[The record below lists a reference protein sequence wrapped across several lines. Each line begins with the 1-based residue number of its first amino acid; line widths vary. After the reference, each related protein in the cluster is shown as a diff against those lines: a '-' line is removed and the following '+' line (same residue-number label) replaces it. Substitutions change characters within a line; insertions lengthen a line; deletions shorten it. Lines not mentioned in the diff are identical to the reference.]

1 MTDIAQK
8 PETAIAPE
16 PAQAPGPGKGIW
28 LETFSSLKH
37 RDYRLLFLGTMFMS
51 AGQWVQQVTLGWL
64 VYDLTNSSVL
74 LGALNGLR
82 ALPFLVVG
90 PLAGVVADRTD
101 RRLVLLWVE
110 AVQFIAAFIMGGIV
124 LAGAVEVWH
133 LFVFTAVTGA
143 GWSII
148 QPVRQALAPAVVP
161 RSDLPNAVAL
171 NSVGFNI
178 MKILGPSVGGFLIAV
193 FGAGGN
199 FWVQGL
205 AYAGV
210 FGMVALM
217 RVPSHG
223 AGAVRQGSAFEN
235 LKEGAAFVLKT
246 PIIRAIML
254 VALVPTFLGQPAQA
268 LMPVF
273 QKDVLKVGPDGLGLM
288 LAAPGIGAVVCTL
301 ALASVANRIERKGQ
315 FALLALAVYGVS
327 IMWFALTTTLEVAL
341 LSLIVMGGAQIMFHA
356 TVMTILQM
364 VTPDALRSRVM
375 SIYMLDAGL
384 SPLGALAA
392 GVSTEFVG
400 APATFLVLGT
410 LLVGFCGVIWVAFPA
425 FRTWTAAPSPQESE
439 RRLAG

>member
-8 PETAIAPE
+8 PQADAAAP
-16 PAQAPGPGKGIW
+16 APDAHASGRGLR
-28 LETFSSLKH
+28 LETFSSLRH
-37 RDYRLLFLGTMFMS
+37 RDYRLLFFGTMFMS
-51 AGQWVQQVTLGWL
+51 VGQWVQQVTMGWL
-64 VYDLTNSSVL
+64 MYDLTGSSVL
-74 LGALNGLR
+74 LGVLNGLR

-90 PLAGVVADRTD
+90 PFAGVVADRTD
-101 RRLVLLWVE
+101 RRMVLLWVE
-110 AVQFIAAFIMGGIV
+110 MVQFVAAFLMGSVV

-133 LFVFTAVTGA
+133 LFAFTAVTGA

-171 NSVGFNI
+171 NSVGFNF
-178 MKILGPSVGGFLIAV
+178 MKILGPSVGGLLIAV

-199 FWVQGL
+199 FYVQGL

-210 FGMVALM
+210 FAMVLLM
-217 RVPSHG
+217 HVPQQGSS
-223 AGAVRQGSAFEN
+223 AVRQGSVLEN
-235 LKEGAAFVLKT
+235 LKEGAAFVMKT
-246 PIIRAIML
+246 PILRAIML

-288 LAAPGIGAVVCTL
+288 LAAPGVGAVVCTL
-301 ALASVANRIERKGQ
+301 ALASVANRIERKGR
-315 FALLALAVYGVS
+315 FALVALAVYGVT
-327 IMWFALTTTLEVAL
+327 IVWFAQTTTLEVAL
-341 LSLIVMGGAQIMFHA
+341 MALTVMGGSQIMFHA

-400 APATFLVLGT
+400 APLTFLVLGA
-410 LLVGFCGVIWVAFPA
+410 LLVGFCGLIWVAFPS
-425 FRTWTAAPSPQESE
+425 FRTWRASSAAAE
-439 RRLAG
+439 

>member
-8 PETAIAPE
+8 PEPAAAAE
-16 PAQAPGPGKGIW
+16 PAQAHGSGGGIRF
-28 LETFSSLKH
+28 ETFSSLKH

-64 VYDLTNSSVL
+64 VYDLTGSSVL

-82 ALPFLVVG
+82 ALPFLIVG
-90 PLAGVVADRTD
+90 PIAGVVADRTD

-133 LFVFTAVTGA
+133 LFVFTAITGA

-161 RSDLPNAVAL
+161 RSDLANAVAL

-178 MKILGPSVGGFLIAV
+178 MKILGPSVGGFLIAM

-199 FWVQGL
+199 FWVQGV

-246 PIIRAIML
+246 PILRAIML

-315 FALLALAVYGVS
+315 FALLALAVYGAS
-327 IMWFALTTTLEVAL
+327 IMWFAQTTTLEVAL
-341 LSLIVMGGAQIMFHA
+341 LSLVVMGGAQIMFHA

-400 APATFLVLGT
+400 APLTFLVLGT

-425 FRTWTAAPSPQESE
+425 FRTWTATPSPQEGGRE
-439 RRLAG
+439 QAG